1 MQGKMNG
8 HAPRLLFAL
17 CAGAIAMASQAAAST
32 VTQNVSWTI
41 DRSGTST
48 KYRVVAYGDSIY
60 AGYHGS
66 IWDVAI
72 WSAPNVQGDYAS
84 NYWGTDVEII
94 RRCKS
99 GAVASDIY
107 NNKIVA
113 EKSYM
118 QSSNTRIVTFEMCGN
133 DGLQA
138 RSNFA
143 GQTGTCSYSG
153 LNTAV
158 NNCTTYLQSAMSFIN
173 ANAYAGTKLKVVA
186 NLYYPGYN
194 ADNHLSSCTDPT
206 TGQKVNLQ
214 TTFLPYLAKINW
226 RTCNFANQ
234 YGFKC
239 ADSFSQFMGADY
251 DSNGD
256 GLIDSDGLKY
266 IQGESESAY
275 VNRISVTLRSTIR
288 DANTHF
294 VNAST
299 SYDYIQSDDTHP
311 TYDGGT
317 IFVGLFGGTGTGSAP
332 PDFTPS
338 QFVNGKNPVWNQFG
352 HERMGWTLST
362 YDPPTP

>member
-1 MQGKMNG
+1 MRR
-8 HAPRLLFAL
+8 AVPASLVLAAVFVWSSPLLAN
-17 CAGAIAMASQAAAST
+17 T

-41 DRSGTST
+41 DRSDTST

-72 WSAPNVQGDYAS
+72 WSAPSVSSEYAS
-84 NYWGTDVEII
+84 TLWHSDVEVI

-118 QSSNTRIVTFEMCGN
+118 QASSTRVVTFEMCGN

-143 GQTGTCSYSG
+143 GQSGTCNYG
-153 LNTAV
+153 PLNTALS
-158 NNCTTYLQSAMSFIN
+158 NCTNYLQQAMQFIN
-173 ANAYAGTKLKVVA
+173 ANANAGVKSKVVLT
-186 NLYYPGYN
+186 LYYPGYD
-194 ADNHLSSCTDPT
+194 ADNHLSGCTDAT

-214 TTFLPYLAKINW
+214 TTFLPYLTRMNW
-226 RTCNFANQ
+226 RACNFANT

-239 ADSFSQFMGADY
+239 ADGFAQFMGADY

-256 GLIDSDGLKY
+256 GIVDSD
-266 IQGESESAY
+266 
-275 VNRISVTLRSTIR
+275 
-288 DANTHF
+288 
-294 VNAST
+294 
-299 SYDYIQSDDTHP
+299 
-311 TYDGGT
+311 
-317 IFVGLFGGTGTGSAP
+317 
-332 PDFTPS
+332 
-338 QFVNGKNPVWNQFG
+338 
-352 HERMGWTLST
+352 
-362 YDPPTP
+362 